1 MKFPSSLLFL
11 SSLVSSNAFAFQV
24 GSRTRVNVIMT
35 TRGSTISETTSSA
48 LNAMD
53 HGSENVRP
61 KQLISDAFESNIE
74 KGQQQQSR
82 RSVLSNA
89 LLATAAFN
97 ALSLSTPSTANAAV
111 GKLPEYSASK
121 SVLQGITIDV
131 TDLTQQDE
139 MIAFL
144 DSGFGMK
151 KLNQRTVGSVTDT
164 WMAFGP
170 EQMSIPDEW
179 EPAVSSFGKY
189 GGHASVRIRY
199 DSSQSSD
206 APYYIKGN
214 DAPAPGDNIAY
225 LQMGVT
231 GYRVSQMVKN
241 GGNVFNGYGIV
252 EVISPSGLPIRGVV
266 GISPDPM
273 MFVALNCQNVKESK
287 AFYEQLGFVQ
297 QEYPYCRPN
306 QGKGQFEPPQP
317 KKSVYMAPS
326 KNCMGV
332 LLLQAKKSK
341 NTKPN
346 PALRSL
352 NIVYQASEGTTVDT
366 SSGLLRVVDPN
377 SVPIVFEPFDLFEK
391 IESSSR
397 IALPIDE

>member
-1 MKFPSSLLFL
+1 MKFPLSLLFL
-11 SSLVSSNAFAFQV
+11 SSLVSSNAFQV
-24 GSRTRVNVIMT
+24 ASRVNVIT
-35 TRGSTISETTSSA
+35 ARGRKISETDSSL

-53 HGSENVRP
+53 HSSEHARP
-61 KQLISDAFESNIE
+61 NQLISDAFESNIE
-74 KGQQQQSR
+74 KGQQSR
-82 RSVLSNA
+82 RSLLSNA

-111 GKLPEYSASK
+111 GTLPEFSAS
-121 SVLQGITIDV
+121 SAVLQGITVDV
-131 TDLTQQDE
+131 ADLTQQDE

-144 DSGFGMK
+144 DTGFGMK

-170 EQMSIPDEW
+170 EQMNIPDEW

-199 DSSQSSD
+199 DSQSSE
-206 APYYIKGN
+206 AYYIKGN
-214 DAPAPGDNIAY
+214 DAPGDNIAY
-225 LQMGVT
+225 LQMGVP
-231 GYRVSQMVKN
+231 GYRISQMVKN

-252 EVISPSGLPIRGVV
+252 EVVSPSGLPMRGVV

-287 AFYEQLGFVQ
+287 SFYEQLGFVQ

-306 QGKGQFEPPQP
+306 QGMGQFEPPQP

-377 SVPIVFEPFDLFEK
+377 LVPIVFEPFDLFEK
-391 IESSSR
+391 IESRSR
-397 IALPIDE
+397 IALPLDE

>member
-1 MKFPSSLLFL
+1 
-11 SSLVSSNAFAFQV
+11 
-24 GSRTRVNVIMT
+24 MT
-35 TRGSTISETTSSA
+35 ARGSKISENTSSS

-53 HGSENVRP
+53 HGSENFRP

-74 KGQQQQSR
+74 KGQQSR

-111 GKLPEYSASK
+111 GTLPEFSAS
-121 SVLQGITIDV
+121 SAVLQGITIDV
-131 TDLTQQDE
+131 ADLTQQDE

-179 EPAVSSFGKY
+179 EPAVSSFVKY

-199 DSSQSSD
+199 DTSQSSD
-206 APYYIKGN
+206 AYYIKGN
-214 DAPAPGDNIAY
+214 DAPGDNIAY
-225 LQMGVT
+225 LQMGVP

-252 EVISPSGLPIRGVV
+252 EVVSPSGLPMRGVV

-287 AFYEQLGFVQ
+287 SFYEQLGFAE

-306 QGKGQFEPPQP
+306 QGRGQFEPPQP

>member
-11 SSLVSSNAFAFQV
+11 SSLVSSNAFQV
-24 GSRTRVNVIMT
+24 VSRVNVMT
-35 TRGSTISETTSSA
+35 ARGNKISETTSSSI
-48 LNAMD
+48 NAMD
-53 HGSENVRP
+53 HGSENFRP

-74 KGQQQQSR
+74 KGQQSR

-111 GKLPEYSASK
+111 GTLPEFSAS
-121 SVLQGITIDV
+121 SAVLQGITIDV
-131 TDLTQQDE
+131 ADLTQQDE

-179 EPAVSSFGKY
+179 EPAVSSLVKY

-199 DSSQSSD
+199 DTSQSSD
-206 APYYIKGN
+206 AYYIKGN
-214 DAPAPGDNIAY
+214 DAPGDNIAY
-225 LQMGVT
+225 LQMGVP

-252 EVISPSGLPIRGVV
+252 EVVSPSGLPMRGVV